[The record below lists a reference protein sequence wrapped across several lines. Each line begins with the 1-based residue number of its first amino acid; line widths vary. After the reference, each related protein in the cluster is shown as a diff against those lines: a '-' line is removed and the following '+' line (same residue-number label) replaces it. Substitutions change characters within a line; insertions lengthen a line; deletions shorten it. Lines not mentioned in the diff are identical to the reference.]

1 MQTCSQTFKAGAAP
15 RACRSSPGPLAVRC
29 QQQQGLPRAVQEA
42 AKTAALATVAASLI
56 LGLGLPAEAAKKK
69 PSYYEKRDAYE
80 KELKASLQVR
90 GGEMPSV
97 KASPPGLYVGE
108 RKMKPLD
115 FSDLKKTTREPTKG
129 LPTALPTRD

>member
-1 MQTCSQTFKAGAAP
+1 MCASLPAF
-15 RACRSSPGPLAVRC
+15 RSSVNPAPLTLPPAPANC
-29 QQQQGLPRAVQEA
+29 QLQ
-42 AKTAALATVAASLI
+42 
-56 LGLGLPAEAAKKK
+56 GLGLPAEAAKKK